1 MFKKNI
7 KLKHQILSASTLALL
22 MLAGTASASIYEFH
36 FTGQYTLVDPTG
48 NNMDRQAIES
58 TLTYDDSTGE
68 GFTGSLS
75 IANFVTFG
83 ATASIYDISLQRYN
97 DSNLIVGNMLVDWN
111 ANTGIP
117 LSMVWDATGLF
128 TAIDDYGLQAGD
140 VISGT
145 HLRRD
150 GTVIADVNSATPAS
164 DSLNPAY
171 NGLYDQGPA
180 PLAMTTWNTAMLCTP
195 GVDCIGNALSGGGP
209 FIDDGI
215 AGSPMIDGPFPG
227 ISVNFDI
234 GSGNS
239 LTVTSVSEVPVP
251 AAVWLFGSG
260 LIGLAGI
267 ARRKKA

>member
-1 MFKKNI
+1 MI
-7 KLKHQILSASTLALL
+7 KIQLSKSSRLL
-22 MLAGTASASIYEFH
+22 ISAAPFVCLLTATPASASIYEFH
-36 FTGQYTLVDPTG
+36 FTGQYTLVDPVG

-75 IANFVTFG
+75 IANFDTLG

-97 DSNLIVGNMLVDWN
+97 DTNLIVGNMLADWN
-111 ANTGIP
+111 VNSGIP

-128 TAIDDYGLQAGD
+128 NAIDFGLQSGD

-145 HLRRD
+145 NLKRD
-150 GTVIADVNSATPAS
+150 GIVIADVNSATPAS
-164 DSLNPAY
+164 D
-171 NGLYDQGPA
+171 GGVYDQGPA
-180 PLAMTTWNTAMLCTP
+180 PLAMTTWNTTTLCTP
-195 GVDCIGNALSGGGP
+195 GFDCIGNALSGGDP
-209 FIDDGI
+209 YFDDSI
-215 AGSPMIDGPFPG
+215 AGSPMIDGPFQN

-239 LTVTSVSEVPVP
+239 LTVTSVSAVPVP

-260 LIGLAGI
+260 LIGLVGL